1 MEEIKTCLFRK
12 SFIKKDGRRQLII
25 LLKIGIRNKSF
36 TETERFEIPVKIN
49 SKNFCVNEEEY
60 NNLVTN
66 KVKETR
72 LIIFELEKHL
82 KSIVQNLLGSKTH
95 ITSQLLIKQL
105 YNQIELSEKEKS
117 FIVINSIIEKWNN
130 QVNEN
135 RKKQGIDYFED
146 YYKKL
151 TREEFDVYNET
162 ITEIGKR
169 KGTIDDEDIEVAL
182 SEAYT
187 KDFSEKE
194 SNKINKMSVDQR
206 YSSNNYDKNNIIH
219 ILGLCW
225 SKNPNTGCSYVS
237 EPYKT
242 IIFHI
247 ADFIYNSKK
256 LPTANTQK
264 VDFNWINDFLVFKKD
279 FGFPIL
285 KLNNYTPFNIHQYY
299 DNFKSADREL
309 FSVAT
314 FQKIVKQIK
323 FYIKILHSKN
333 YLKNID
339 YNIINVN
346 NYISR
351 NTAKVTHTR
360 TEHALWPEELLVLKN
375 TDFQSEELNLARD
388 MYLIQTFAG
397 GLRIGEMYGPDFKVV
412 GDNFEII
419 RNKTTKT
426 SKNPIMD
433 EIKDIIQ
440 KYDGLPNFLPLRK
453 YRAALTSIAKQ
464 MQWDRKITSFNTK
477 IGAVKDIIY
486 TPISEIF
493 KPYTARK
500 TFVLYLYILGFTKG
514 QIMEYT
520 GHDDEKSL
528 LSYIDRLPIQYKKEL
543 IQSKAASNKLKE
555 QIE

>member
-12 SFIKKDGRRQLII
+12 SFIKKDGRKQLII

-36 TETERFEIPVKIN
+36 TETDRFEIPIKIN

-105 YNQIELSEKEKS
+105 YNQIELSKKEQNFIKTNTFLYEKY
-117 FIVINSIIEKWNN
+117 N
-130 QVNEN
+130 
-135 RKKQGIDYFED
+135 
-146 YYKKL
+146 KKL
-151 TREEFDVYNET
+151 TRKEYDEFDNVLND
-162 ITEIGKR
+162 ISKS
-169 KGTIDDEDIEVAL
+169 KGFVEDDDIEIAL
-182 SEAYT
+182 TEALT

-194 SNKINKMSVDQR
+194 RNKIIKMSFDER
-206 YSSNNYDKNNIIH
+206 YSSNNFDKNNIIH
-219 ILGLCW
+219 LLGFCW

-247 ADFIYNSKK
+247 ADFIYNSEKQ
-256 LPTANTQK
+256 PTASTRI

-279 FGFPIL
+279 FGFPKL
-285 KLNNYTPFNIHQYY
+285 KLTHYTPFSIHEYF
-299 DNFKSADREL
+299 DEFKSAEREPL
-309 FSVAT
+309 SVST

-323 FYIKILHSKN
+323 LYIKILQSKN

-339 YNIINVN
+339 YNIINSN

-351 NTAKVTHTR
+351 NTPKVSHTR
-360 TEHALWPEELLVLKN
+360 TEHTLWPEEVLALKN
-375 TDFQSEELNLARD
+375 TDFKSEELNLAKD

-397 GLRIGEMYGPDFKVV
+397 GLRIQEMYGPDFKVV

-419 RNKTTKT
+419 RFKTKKI

-440 KYDGLPNFLPLRK
+440 KYDGLPNFLTLNK
-453 YRAALTSIAKQ
+453 YRVALTSIAKQ
-464 MQWDRKITSFNTK
+464 MQWDRRITSYNTK
-477 IGAVKDIIY
+477 IGAVDDIIF

-500 TFVLYLYILGFTKG
+500 TFVLYLYILGLTKE
-514 QIMEYT
+514 QIIEYT
-520 GHDDEKSL
+520 GHDDKESL
-528 LSYIDRLPIQYKKEL
+528 LSYIDRLPVEYKREL
-543 IQSKAASNKLKE
+543 IQSKEALYLLKKT
-555 QIE
+555 I